1 MRKDVGSDC
10 CWHRGPAFNAFYENR
25 ARKARKHGG
34 DERLRGERL
43 KPNTVGPALA
53 LLQNVYLVMM

>member
-1 MRKDVGSDC
+1 MVALVVKNPLANAGEVRDTGSIPVGV
-10 CWHRGPAFNAFYENR
+10 
-25 ARKARKHGG
+25 K
-34 DERLRGERL
+34 RLRGERL